1 MRIIQMQIAARTVKV
16 ALASLV
22 CVLAVTAGAQNVVSD
37 FPNRPV
43 RAIVCF
49 PVGSAPDIVA
59 RNLGERL
66 NRQWK
71 QGMIVDNRVGADC
84 MIASDAAA
92 KAPADGYTLY
102 VATMGALA
110 LNPSTVERMP
120 YDPHSAFAGVS
131 FIAENP
137 FAVLLR
143 DSVAAKTPNDLVELG
158 RTRAGGLNFGSAG
171 SFGPLVGSVFRKTT
185 GAAMTYVPYKGVQ
198 PALVDLMGGQIDM
211 VIGDLPSLVSTHR
224 QGKGRLLV
232 VTSSRRSALV
242 PEIPTMAEAGY
253 KDFDFSTW
261 YAVVVPG
268 ATPRVLI
275 EKISADVVTA
285 LQAPE
290 LKQQLLTLGLVAQPS
305 RPEIVDGLIKT
316 DIAKW
321 AALVKANK

>member
-1 MRIIQMQIAARTVKV
+1 VRRSARLLGYLLSTLAC
-16 ALASLV
+16 ALAG
-22 CVLAVTAGAQNVVSD
+22 TAGGQGVVGD

-110 LNPSTVERMP
+110 LNPSIVEKMP
-120 YDPHSAFAGVS
+120 YDPHTAFAGVS

-143 DSVAAKTPNDLVELG
+143 DSVQAKTPNDLVELG
-158 RTRAGGLNFGSAG
+158 RAKAGGLNFGSAG
-171 SFGPLVGSVFRKTT
+171 SFGPLVGSVLRKST

-211 VIGDLPSLVSTHR
+211 VIGDLPSLVPTHR

-232 VTSSRRSALV
+232 VTSAQRSALV
-242 PEIPTMAEAGY
+242 PEVPTMVEAGN
-253 KDFDFSTW
+253 KEFVFATW
-261 YAVVVPG
+261 YAVVAPG
-268 ATPRVLI
+268 ATPKPLI
-275 EKISADVVTA
+275 EKINADLVTA
-285 LQAPE
+285 LQSVE
-290 LKQQLLTLGLVAQPS
+290 LKQQLLALGLVAQPS
-305 RPEIVDGLIKT
+305 RPEMVDALIKT

>member
-1 MRIIQMQIAARTVKV
+1 MHSSATFVRYLFATLAC
-16 ALASLV
+16 ALV
-22 CVLAVTAGAQNVVSD
+22 GHAGAQGTIGD

-110 LNPSTVERMP
+110 LNPSIVEKMP
-120 YDPHSAFAGVS
+120 YDPHTAFAGVS

-143 DSVAAKTPNDLVELG
+143 EGVTAKAPNDLVELG
-158 RTRAGGLNFGSAG
+158 RAKAGGLNFGSAG
-171 SFGPLVGSVFRKTT
+171 SFGPLVGSVLRRTT
-185 GAAMTYVPYKGVQ
+185 GASLTYVPYKGVQ

-211 VIGDLPSLVSTHR
+211 VIGDLPSLVQTHR

-232 VTSSRRSALV
+232 VTSTKRSALV
-242 PEIPTMAEAGY
+242 PEIPTMIESGY

-261 YAVVVPG
+261 YAVVAPG
-268 ATPRVLI
+268 ATPKPLI
-275 EKISADVVTA
+275 EKINADLIAA
-285 LQAPE
+285 LQSPE
-290 LKQQLLTLGLVAQPS
+290 LRQQLLTLGLVAQPS
-305 RPEIVDGLIKT
+305 RPEMVDALIKT